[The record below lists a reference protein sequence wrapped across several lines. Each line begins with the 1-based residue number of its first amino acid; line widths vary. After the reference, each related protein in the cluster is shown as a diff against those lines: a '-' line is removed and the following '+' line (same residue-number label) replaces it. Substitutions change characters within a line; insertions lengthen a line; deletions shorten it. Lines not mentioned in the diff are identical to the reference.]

1 MGKAGFK
8 WYDWFSR
15 DADEGY
21 TYYDHSK
28 RSIAW
33 DKGLDNYS
41 DFFFGANRKTTTS
54 SAKITEAAGLL
65 STMARVVG
73 VGIDE
78 FSGKRKYSGKAHLP
92 TDLLKNP
99 DLPMDV
105 FLGAALQNMARFVH
119 QSGEEVSY
127 DHRLESNP
135 SLEKFVQKVL
145 NEERVNKLM
154 GVDTPGY
161 LRFVKKYKE
170 HKYKER
176 PSHEGDKCKQLL
188 DLFDRII
195 RYPEDITQE
204 EVDEF
209 AKPIEAIKEI
219 LRKSEGIP
227 EDSKKCRKVGKQIA
241 GVLQEYI
248 DIPPEEEKKSGDDE
262 GDDSTD
268 KTGTPSEPSSSKKSK
283 SKSAKLTPDQ
293 EEFVKQMM
301 EAMAE
306 KDNTDSDT
314 LKEMVDEMKSAR
326 ETASSGE
333 VNGKVDYI
341 TPKPNTYVTARYKR
355 VLEKLDL
362 SKASVI
368 GTLLKRKNRDYQFSL
383 KSMRSGR
390 LDTGKLAEAK
400 QHVPTIYERIGAVK
414 TNKLC
419 VGVLIDESGS
429 MGGSKEIVAREAAIM
444 LNEALKNVPDV
455 ELFIYG
461 HTADWYQEGASGTGS
476 TQLFIY
482 REPGNNNETAMG
494 GISGK
499 YENRDG
505 VAMIAAAKR
514 MRQRTQNQG
523 VFVILSDGSPHAALY
538 HGSKAK
544 DHVRKMAIKIEQ
556 MGFQVIQVT
565 IGGYRSTDMFKNVVN
580 IDSIEE
586 FPMKFVGFLKSKI
599 NDLIKQKITL

>member
-8 WYDWFSR
+8 FYDWFSR

-21 TYYDHSK
+21 TYYDPTK
-28 RSIAW
+28 RSISW
-33 DKGLDNYS
+33 DKGLNNYS
-41 DFFFGANRKTTTS
+41 DFFFGQGYTTKRST
-54 SAKITEAAGLL
+54 KVTEAAGLL
-65 STMARVVG
+65 STMARVMG

-78 FSGKRKYSGKAHLP
+78 FAGKRKYTSKAHLP
-92 TDLLKNP
+92 TDLLQNH

-105 FLGAALQNMARFVH
+105 FLGAALQNMARYVH
-119 QSGEEVSY
+119 QTAEEISY
-127 DHRLESNP
+127 DHRLDSNV

-145 NEERVNKLM
+145 NEERVSKLM
-154 GVDTPGY
+154 SEDTPGY

-176 PSHEGDKCKQLL
+176 PEHEGDKSKHLL

-209 AKPIEAIKEI
+209 AKPIDAIKDLI
-219 LRKSEGIP
+219 RKADGIP
-227 EDSKKCRKVGKQIA
+227 EEATQCRKLAKKIA
-241 GVLQEYI
+241 GVLKEYI
-248 DIPPEEEKKSGDDE
+248 EIPPEPEKTPEGEGGDD
-262 GDDSTD
+262 GS
-268 KTGTPSEPSSSKKSK
+268 SEESGPKKSK
-283 SKSAKLTPDQ
+283 ASIPDELVEHMKKIMKS
-293 EEFVKQMM
+293 
-301 EAMAE
+301 MAE
-306 KDNTDSDT
+306 EDNEDADA
-314 LKEMVDEMKSAR
+314 LKQMVDEMKNMR
-326 ETASSGE
+326 ETSSASE
-333 VNGKVDYI
+333 INGKVDYI
-341 TPKPNTYVTARYKR
+341 TPEAGSYVTKKYKQI
-355 VLEKLDL
+355 LSQIDL
-362 SKASVI
+362 TKASVI

-400 QHVPTIYERIGAVK
+400 QHVPTIYERMGEVK

-429 MGGSKEIVAREAAIM
+429 MGGSKEEVARKAAIM
-444 LNEALKNVPDV
+444 LNECLKGVPDV

-461 HTADWYQEGASGTGS
+461 HTADWHGTGYATGCSGTGS

-482 REPGNNNETAMG
+482 REPGTNNEEAMG

-523 VFVILSDGSPHAALY
+523 VFVILSDGSPHASSY
-538 HGSKAK
+538 YGESAK
-544 DHVRKMAIKIEQ
+544 DHVRRTATKIEQ

-580 IDSIEE
+580 IDNIEE

-599 NDLIKQKITL
+599 NDLIKQKVTL

>member
-8 WYDWFSR
+8 FYDWFSR

-21 TYYDHSK
+21 TYYDPTK
-28 RSIAW
+28 RSISW
-33 DKGLDNYS
+33 DKGLKNYS
-41 DFFFGANRKTTTS
+41 DFFFGNGYSTKS
-54 SAKITEAAGLL
+54 STKVTEAAGLL
-65 STMARVVG
+65 STMARVMGVG
-73 VGIDE
+73 VDE
-78 FSGKRKYSGKAHLP
+78 FSGKRKYTGKAHLP
-92 TDLLKNP
+92 TDLLK
-99 DLPMDV
+99 DSGIPMDV
-105 FLGAALQNMARFVH
+105 FLGAALQNMARYVH
-119 QSGEEVSY
+119 QSTEEISY
-127 DHRLESNP
+127 DHRLDSNV

-145 NEERVNKLM
+145 NEERVSKLM
-154 GVDTPGY
+154 AEDTPGY

-176 PSHEGDKCKQLL
+176 PNHEGDKSKHLL

-204 EVDEF
+204 EMDEF
-209 AKPIEAIKEI
+209 AKPIEAIKELI
-219 LRKSEGIP
+219 RKSDGIP
-227 EDSKKCRKVGKQIA
+227 DEATKCRKLAKKIA
-241 GVLQEYI
+241 GVLKEYI
-248 DIPPEEEKKSGDDE
+248 EIPPEPVCKKTSEGEGGDD
-262 GDDSTD
+262 GS
-268 KTGTPSEPSSSKKSK
+268 SEESDPKKSK
-283 SKSAKLTPDQ
+283 MSMSDELVEHMKKIMKS
-293 EEFVKQMM
+293 
-301 EAMAE
+301 MAE
-306 KDNTDSDT
+306 QDT
-314 LKEMVDEMKSAR
+314 EDADMLKEMVNEMKSVR
-326 ETASSGE
+326 ETGTAGE
-333 VNGKVDYI
+333 INGKVDYI
-341 TPKPNTYVTARYKR
+341 TPPPSSYVTRKYKEI
-355 VLEKLDL
+355 LSKIDL

-400 QHVPTIYERIGAVK
+400 QHVPTIYERIGEVK

-429 MGGSKEIVAREAAIM
+429 MGGSKEVVAREAAIM

-461 HTADWYQEGASGTGS
+461 HTADWYDPGCSGTGS

-482 REPGNNNETAMG
+482 REPGNNNEVAMG

-523 VFVILSDGSPHAALY
+523 VFVILSDGSPHASSY
-538 HGSKAK
+538 HGQSAK
-544 DHVRKMAIKIEQ
+544 DHVRKTATKIEQ

-580 IDSIEE
+580 IDNIEE
-586 FPMKFVGFLKSKI
+586 FPMKFVGFLKTKI
-599 NDLIKQKITL
+599 NDLIKQKVTL

>member
-1 MGKAGFK
+1 MGKAGYKF
-8 WYDWFSR
+8 YDWFSR

-21 TYYDHSK
+21 TYYDPTK
-28 RSIAW
+28 RSISW
-33 DKGLDNYS
+33 DKGLNNYS
-41 DFFFGANRKTTTS
+41 DFFFGQGYTTKRST
-54 SAKITEAAGLL
+54 KVTEAAGLL
-65 STMARVVG
+65 STMARVMG

-78 FSGKRKYSGKAHLP
+78 FAGKRKYTGKAHLP
-92 TDLLKNP
+92 TDLLKDH

-105 FLGAALQNMARFVH
+105 FLGAALQNMARYVH
-119 QSGEEVSY
+119 QSTEEIAY
-127 DHRLESNP
+127 DHRLDSSV

-145 NEERVNKLM
+145 NEERVSKLM
-154 GVDTPGY
+154 AEDTPGY

-176 PSHEGDKCKQLL
+176 PDHEGDKSKHLL

-209 AKPIEAIKEI
+209 AKPIDAIKDLI
-219 LRKSEGIP
+219 RKADGIP
-227 EDSKKCRKVGKQIA
+227 DEATKCRKLAKKIA
-241 GVLQEYI
+241 TVLKEYI
-248 DIPPEEEKKSGDDE
+248 ETPPEPEKTPEGEDGDEGSSGD
-262 GDDSTD
+262 SA
-268 KTGTPSEPSSSKKSK
+268 PKKSK
-283 SKSAKLTPDQ
+283 ASIPDELVDHMKKIMKS
-293 EEFVKQMM
+293 
-301 EAMAE
+301 MAE
-306 KDNTDSDT
+306 EDNEDADA
-314 LKEMVDEMKSAR
+314 LKQMVDEMKNMR
-326 ETASSGE
+326 ETSSASE
-333 VNGKVDYI
+333 INGKVDYI
-341 TPKPNTYVTARYKR
+341 TPEAGSYVTKRYKQI
-355 VLEKLDL
+355 LSEIDL
-362 SKASVI
+362 TKASVI

-400 QHVPTIYERIGAVK
+400 QHVPTIYERMGEVK

-429 MGGSKEIVAREAAIM
+429 MGGSKEEVARQAAIM
-444 LNEALKNVPDV
+444 LNESLKGVPDV

-461 HTADWYQEGASGTGS
+461 HTADWYQAGCSGSGS

-482 REPGNNNETAMG
+482 REPGTNNEAAMG
-494 GISGK
+494 SISAK

-523 VFVILSDGSPHAALY
+523 VFVILSDGSPHATSY
-538 HGSKAK
+538 HGQSAK
-544 DHVRKMAIKIEQ
+544 DHVRRTATKIEQ

-580 IDSIEE
+580 IDNIEE

-599 NDLIKQKITL
+599 NDLIKQKVTL